1 MKDEMDILR
10 EVGSIAVGNAS
21 VALSEILA
29 RKINV
34 QLPALKQLSA
44 DEMAAQ
50 LSTNHIVT
58 CVSCN
63 ILSGLKGEILFV
75 LDEKSAFRLI
85 DSCFPQH
92 FGNENRGSV
101 FTEMGLSMIKEIG
114 NVIISSYV
122 GALSM
127 ILKTIVIISIPT
139 LVNGS
144 IREVLSMAMG
154 SYANGKGESVLVAE
168 AQFEEP
174 NERIN
179 GSFYLVLNGEAV
191 KHIQE
196 ACKRLLESVQKGEA

>member
-10 EVGSIAVGNAS
+10 EVGSIAVGHGS
-21 VALSEILA
+21 IALSEILG

-34 QLPALKQLSA
+34 ELPFLELVSPEQMFNRLPSGQL
-44 DEMAAQ
+44 
-50 LSTNHIVT
+50 VT

-75 LDEKSAFRLI
+75 LEEKSAFRLI

-92 FGNENRGSV
+92 FDEKRGSV
-101 FTEMGLSMIKEIG
+101 FTEMGLSVIKEIG

-144 IREVLSMAMG
+144 IQQILTLTMG
-154 SYANGKGESVLVAE
+154 QYTKEGSVLVAE
-168 AQFEEP
+168 AFFNEP
-174 NERIN
+174 KENIR

-191 KHIQE
+191 KYIQE
-196 ACKRLLESVQKGEA
+196 ACKSLLESVKKGEIA

>member
-10 EVGSIAVGNAS
+10 EVGSIAVGHGS
-21 VALSEILA
+21 IALSEILG

-34 QLPALKQLSA
+34 QMPSLELVSA
-44 DEMAAQ
+44 DDMLKKINSAQ
-50 LSTNHIVT
+50 LST

-75 LDEKSAFRLI
+75 LEEKSAFRLI

-92 FGNENRGSV
+92 FDENRGSV
-101 FTEMGLSMIKEIG
+101 FTEMGLSVIKEIG

-144 IREVLSMAMG
+144 IQQIMTLTMG
-154 SYANGKGESVLVAE
+154 AYRKEEAILIAE
-168 AQFEEP
+168 AIFDEP
-174 NERIN
+174 SANIK
-179 GSFYLVLNGEAV
+179 GSFYLVLNNEAV
-191 KHIQE
+191 KYIQE
-196 ACKRLLESVQKGEA
+196 ACKRLLEQVKEGEE